1 MTGSDISYVC
11 GCHCQVTS
19 HPKWTLIVSGQEMIP
34 LINIDWGSS
43 IDLWQNSDN
52 THMLSN
58 LKKNTHQRI
67 NIVFFQRHVAFP
79 CFLFLFFFLQ
89 QCCGFICFY
98 KMANTTRSVRLT
110 TFNRK
115 CKEIVND
122 QLWEGLSRPESK
134 SAFIILIRTQKQKL
148 SILFYV

>member
-1 MTGSDISYVC
+1 MAKFRLYP
-11 GCHCQVTS
+11 HALQ
-19 HPKWTLIVSGQEMIP
+19 
-34 LINIDWGSS
+34 
-43 IDLWQNSDN
+43 
-52 THMLSN
+52 

-148 SILFYV
+148 SILFYVYKHFFYRQENNFCKRYVIMYNTFNFCWPKRKKRNLYWKL